1 MNTYRAD
8 IDGLRAIAVLAVLIN
23 HLDSTFLPGGFVGVD
38 IFFVIS
44 GFLIT
49 AQIYKKIQEGKF
61 SLSEFYQRRVNRLAP
76 ALIAL
81 IGGVLLLGFFLLSP
95 LDFHR
100 TSVSSVFSLAGLSNF
115 YFWREYGNYFSAG
128 AADAVLL
135 HTWSLGVE
143 EQFYFLWPLCFL
155 VLYGLLGRYFRFFA
169 LFVFMILLFFSEWA
183 SRSFPSAAY
192 YLLPTRAFELLLGG
206 LLALF
211 VSGIRCNNSLLLWF
225 SKCLGLLLIFYS
237 FFYFSASTVFPG
249 VNALIP
255 CVGAAL
261 IVFSGSMSSPVRVL
275 MLRPLVFLGVISY
288 SLYLWHWPV
297 IVFVKYFYV
306 DVGLWVSFW
315 IVGCSIFLGWLSWR
329 YIETPFRASGNHF
342 KGRQVF
348 SRKVLLPLATF
359 VGVAFISSATDG
371 FSFRFPPEVQA
382 MEHSLSTRPNELR
395 AGCHVPSVLY
405 ATPIDENCVLGSL
418 AHQADGLLIGDSYAN
433 HFSGMIDVLAKE
445 AGVSIV
451 DYTMDACPPL
461 YRYLDRAAVAGRGE
475 QCKFRNDYIFDRI
488 KEGRYSFVVLAASW
502 PSDEGAGDYL
512 LNSLDVISSAG
523 ASVVVVLKNQTIKH
537 ANTCSV
543 RSIMYGAYECR
554 VSRDA
559 RQVYWERVR
568 ERYPDVIFIDPNEV
582 ICAGNYCSPVVDG
595 VLLYRDEGHLNDEGA
610 RKIGGLMLSHYS
622 AEIVKTWFPITGRQ

>member
-1 MNTYRAD
+1 VNTYRAD
-8 IDGLRAIAVLAVLIN
+8 VDGLRAIAVLAVLVN
-23 HLDSTFLPGGFVGVD
+23 HLDSSFLPGGFVGVD

-49 AQIYKKIQEGKF
+49 AQIYKKLQEGTF
-61 SLSEFYQRRVNRLAP
+61 SLSEFYKRRINRLAP

-81 IGGVLLLGFFLLSP
+81 IVGVLLLGFFVLSP

-155 VLYGLLGRYFRFFA
+155 VFYDLLGRSFRFFV
-169 LFVFMILLFFSEWA
+169 LFAFLILLGFSEWA
-183 SRSFPSAAY
+183 SKTFPSAAY

-211 VSGIRCNNSLLLWF
+211 ISGVRCRNAALLWL
-225 SKCLGLLLIFYS
+225 SKSLGMFLIFYS

-249 VNALIP
+249 INALIP
-255 CVGAAL
+255 CIGSAL
-261 IVFSGSMSSPVRVL
+261 IIFSGSMSSPVRVL
-275 MLRPLVFLGVISY
+275 MLRPVVFFGVISY

-306 DVGLWVSFW
+306 EIDFWVFCW
-315 IVGCSIFLGWLSWR
+315 IMLASVFLGWLSWR
-329 YIETPFRASGNHF
+329 YIETPFRVSDSHF
-342 KGRQVF
+342 KGLEIF
-348 SRKVLLPLATF
+348 SRKVFLPLATF

-445 AGVSIV
+445 VGVSIV

-461 YRYLDRAAVAGRGE
+461 FGYLDKVSAAGRGE
-475 QCKFRNDYIFDRI
+475 QCKLRNDYIFGRI
-488 KEGRYSFVVLAASW
+488 SKSKYSFVILAANWS
-502 PSDEGAGDYL
+502 SDERVEGHL
-512 LNSLDVISSAG
+512 LDTLDVIYSAG
-523 ASVVVVLKNQTIKH
+523 ASAVVVLKNQNIKH

-543 RSIMYGAYECR
+543 RSVMHGAYECR
-554 VSRDA
+554 EPRDA
-559 RQVYWERVR
+559 AQGYWERVR
-568 ERYPDVIFIDPNEV
+568 ERYPDVIFINPNEV
-582 ICAGNYCSPVVDG
+582 ICAGSYCSPVVDG
-595 VLLYRDEGHLNDEGA
+595 ILLYRDEGHLNDEGA

-622 AEIVKTWFPITGRQ
+622 ADIVKTWFPTMGRQ